1 VTSHNNSFAK
11 MHTLPLPA
19 DPLRYYAA
27 LRIHFHGSENNK
39 NTRWEPR
46 VGSNFG
52 EALFGGTYLVQG
64 LNPRLSVRNLTAKIE
79 AIVRSKDLKLVV
91 LWLVI

>member
-1 VTSHNNSFAK
+1 
-11 MHTLPLPA
+11 MQTLPLPA
-19 DPLRYYAA
+19 DPVRYYAV
-27 LRIHFHGSENNK
+27 LRIHFHGSEKNK

-64 LNPRLSVRNLTAKIE
+64 SP
-79 AIVRSKDLKLVV
+79 
-91 LWLVI
+91 

>member
-1 VTSHNNSFAK
+1 
-11 MHTLPLPA
+11 LPA
-19 DPLRYYAA
+19 DPVRYYPV
-27 LRIHFHGSENNK
+27 LRIPFHGSENK
-39 NTRWEPR
+39 QNTRWEPM

-79 AIVRSKDLKLVV
+79 AIVRSKILN
-91 LWLVI
+91 WWFS

>member
-1 VTSHNNSFAK
+1 
-11 MHTLPLPA
+11 MHTLQLPP
-19 DPLRYYAA
+19 DPVRYYVV
-27 LRIHFHGSENNK
+27 LRIHFHGSEKNT
-39 NTRWEPR
+39 NTRWELR

-79 AIVRSKDLKLVV
+79 AIV
-91 LWLVI
+91 WF